1 MAYDLMLNIIYTY
14 ISSNNYNEFEL
25 FKMIKIWI
33 KSKIHKYFKVKVK
46 VKVKGK

>member
-1 MAYDLMLNIIYTY
+1 MLNIIHTY
-14 ISSNNYNEFEL
+14 ILSKNYNEFEL

-33 KSKIHKYFKVKVK
+33 KSKINRYVKVNVN